1 MGEEAQYTPALADL
15 RSSKLL
21 PDTVQ
26 QVEAFL
32 PLMLALLLFASST
45 AALCLVGFFHV
56 SLSDL
61 CDDLV
66 NPITLCHRKLNPKVK
81 VEGALYVLTALVWV
95 LAWQPIGIALAL
107 PSLVLRFY
115 WHHELHVDPT
125 TIFKEAVQRALRWRW
140 SVMCP
145 MPTLRVLDPLP
156 TSAVHPFTPG
166 PNAPCRCAWHGVAV
180 FIGFFQC
187 AHAIHTWGGAN
198 CEKVCGGL
206 KMDHGH

>member
-81 VEGALYVLTALVWV
+81 VEGALHVLTALVWV

-140 SVMCP
+140 SVMC
-145 MPTLRVLDPLP
+145 
-156 TSAVHPFTPG
+156 
-166 PNAPCRCAWHGVAV
+166 AWHGVAV
-180 FIGFFQC
+180 FIGFFQLVVHSVN
-187 AHAIHTWGGAN
+187 ALQRHAIYHNAT
-198 CEKVCGGL
+198 GGL
-206 KMDHGH
+206 LHNHPLYNAHYPVYGAI